1 MFVGEVEAGSINYIF
16 EKCDSIIWTTD
27 GRLEGIFL
35 VCAEMSIFVIWLK
48 QQTEENWEWSKGVKG
63 ERCKGVTGESKKIKG

>member
-16 EKCDSIIWTTD
+16 EKCDSIIWATD

-35 VCAEMSIFVIWLK
+35 VYAEVSIFVIWLK
-48 QQTEENWEWSKGVKG
+48 QQTEENRMKDVG
-63 ERCKGVTGESKKIKG
+63 KGVTGESKKIKG